1 MRHERKDGSDMERQY
16 KIIMFSKAGFA
27 LGHSIVTLE
36 SIGKTTKVDDETAIK
51 TLKAAWD
58 DISEEFKK
66 KYLIDGIALYTSG
79 RFSRQVYG
87 LGKSEIDKMSKED

>member
-1 MRHERKDGSDMERQY
+1 MERQY
-16 KIIMFSKAGFA
+16 RILMYSAAGFA
-27 LGHSIVTLE
+27 LGHSIVTLN

-58 DISEEFKK
+58 DISDEVKE
-66 KYLIDGIALYTSG
+66 KYFIDGLALYTKG

-87 LGKSEIDKMSKED
+87 MGKGELEQIR

>member
-1 MRHERKDGSDMERQY
+1 MRQERKDGSDMERQY
-16 KIIMFSKAGFA
+16 KILMFSEAGFA

-58 DISEEFKK
+58 DISDEIKE
-66 KYLIDGIALYTSG
+66 KYYIDGLALYTNG
-79 RFSRQVYG
+79 RFSRWVYG
-87 LGKSEIDKMSKED
+87 LGKGELEQNDQ

>member
-1 MRHERKDGSDMERQY
+1 
-16 KIIMFSKAGFA
+16 MFSEAGFA
-27 LGHSIVTLE
+27 LGHSIVTLQ

-51 TLKAAWD
+51 TLKAAWN
-58 DISEEFKK
+58 DISDEVKE

-87 LGKSEIDKMSKED
+87 LGKDELEQTDRQ

>member
-16 KIIMFSKAGFA
+16 SILMFSEAGFA
-27 LGHSIVTLE
+27 LGHSIVTLD

-51 TLKAAWD
+51 TLKSAWE
-58 DISEEFKK
+58 DISDELKE
-66 KYLIDGIALYTSG
+66 KYHIDGLALYTNG

-87 LGKSEIDKMSKED
+87 MGKGELEQKD

>member
-16 KIIMFSKAGFA
+16 SIMMFSEAGFM
-27 LGHSIVTLE
+27 LGHSIVTLD

-51 TLKAAWD
+51 TLKSAWE
-58 DISEEFKK
+58 DISDEIKE
-66 KYLIDGIALYTSG
+66 KYLIDGLALYTNG

-87 LGKSEIDKMSKED
+87 MGKGELEQKD